1 MYLLPQVNLRLRPAL
16 LALRPGTRI
25 VSHAWDM
32 GDWRS
37 DRTTVVPVPDKKVG
51 LDKSSKVHL
60 WVVPARVEGLWC
72 GTGLL
77 REFSLQLSQ
86 RYQQVHGSLAR
97 RGRARAIEGRIDG
110 ATVRTQATRHGSLV
124 LALVGD
130 ELSITGGEGTLALAR
145 GAAFRRAADRGSCD
159 G

>member
-1 MYLLPQVNLRLRPAL
+1 MYLLPQVNLQLRPAL

-32 GDWRS
+32 GDWRP

-97 RGRARAIEGRIDG
+97 RGRARAIAHPGDPPWLAGTRSGGR
-110 ATVRTQATRHGSLV
+110 
-124 LALVGD
+124 
-130 ELSITGGEGTLALAR
+130 
-145 GAAFRRAADRGSCD
+145 
-159 G
+159 